1 MTVTRADTPL
11 RRFVADYLT
20 SPLAVVAGLGLAVI
34 VLLAVFAGQIA
45 PQNPYDLVQITI
57 FDGSL
62 PPGEL
67 GFEGFR
73 FWLGSDE
80 QGRDMLSAMIYG
92 LRISLFVSFVAV
104 GSAVLAE
111 IAAPGFLERVQ
122 AASGRLRQGLETL
135 ATRHGFGRVRGE
147 GLLLALDLGG
157 PTGPRLVDAA
167 LPAGLLINAPRPDT
181 LRFMPALTIADAEI
195 DQALAMLD
203 ATCRQAL

>member
-45 PQNPYDLVQITI
+45 PQNPYDLGQITI

-104 GSAVLAE
+104 GSAVL
-111 IAAPGFLERVQ
+111 I
-122 AASGRLRQGLETL
+122 GLGL
-135 ATRHGFGRVRGE
+135 
-147 GLLLALDLGG
+147 GLLAAWRGG
-157 PTGPRLVDAA
+157 SIEAIVMRTVD
-167 LPAGLLINAPRPDT
+167 I
-181 LRFMPALTIADAEI
+181 
-195 DQALAMLD
+195 
-203 ATCRQAL
+203 